1 MLSGQ
6 MFHQKEAVHLKA
18 AFRLPR
24 FQSKSCNEKDD
35 CIADR
40 GIASVNGSK
49 VELRYRDCA
58 YGKEET

>member
-1 MLSGQ
+1 M
-6 MFHQKEAVHLKA
+6 K
-18 AFRLPR
+18 
-24 FQSKSCNEKDD
+24 KDD

-58 YGKEET
+58 YGKEETRKDILVL

>member
-1 MLSGQ
+1 MNLATKNMPVS
-6 MFHQKEAVHLKA
+6 
-18 AFRLPR
+18 
-24 FQSKSCNEKDD
+24 EKDD